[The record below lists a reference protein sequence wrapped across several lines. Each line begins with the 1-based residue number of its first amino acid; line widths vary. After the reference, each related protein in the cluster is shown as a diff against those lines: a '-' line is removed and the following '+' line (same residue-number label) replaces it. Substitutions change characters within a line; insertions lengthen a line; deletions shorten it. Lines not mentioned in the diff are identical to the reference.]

1 MGRCDGAVSSS
12 SDTRSKT
19 SRDLFFF
26 CLLLRPLSVSDSIPG
41 GEGTTAST
49 LVFTVGVLSLLLL
62 LSRFHSLFLVITS

>member
-1 MGRCDGAVSSS
+1 MVVVRSLPRPTL
-12 SDTRSKT
+12 DTRSKT

-26 CLLLRPLSVSDSIPG
+26 YLLLRPLSASDSIPG

-62 LSRFHSLFLVITS
+62 LSLSFILSFW